1 MARHESSSLI
11 PPRFIAV
18 LGSTGSIGQ
27 STLDIVRRFSDSFR
41 VDLLVAG
48 TRVEQLAKDI
58 AEFKPARAVVATEEA
73 LSALQEALGISKG
86 TFRWN
91 DTELAAGSD
100 AVCSAVRESDAAVV
114 VAAVVGMAGLPGVLA
129 AAEAGKIIAL
139 ANKESLVVAGSLV
152 IETARRCGAT
162 IVPVD
167 SEHSAIFQ
175 CLMGVSEER
184 RADVASVILT
194 SSGGPFRTK
203 PITEFASITV
213 EQALKHPKWSMGA
226 KITIDSSTMMNK
238 ALEVIEAHWLFS
250 MPPNRIEVVVHPEHI
265 IHSFVRFVDGA
276 ILGQLGLPDM
286 RGPIS
291 LAINYP
297 HGRLEGAI
305 PQLDLCSMGAL
316 HFEPV
321 DDAKFPSVKRAYEVL
336 KAGGAMPAVFN
347 AANEVAVES
356 FLAKTTPYL
365 GIHSV
370 VGAAVEHFSGASYES
385 LEEVEALCAE
395 VTAWSRQYAGI
406 GPK

>member
-1 MARHESSSLI
+1 MATRS
-11 PPRFIAV
+11 IAL

-27 STLDIVRRFSDSFR
+27 STLDIVRRFPERFT

-48 TRVEQLAKDI
+48 VRVEQLAKDI
-58 AEFKPARAVVATEEA
+58 VEFRPAHAIVATQKA
-73 LSALQEALGISKG
+73 LSDLQKQLGL
-86 TFRWN
+86 TAREFRWN
-91 DTELAAGSD
+91 ETELAAGVD
-100 AVCSAVRESDAAVV
+100 AVTSAIKESPAQVV

-129 AAEAGKIIAL
+129 TAEAGKTIAL
-139 ANKESLVVAGSLV
+139 ANKESLVVAGALV
-152 IETARRCGAT
+152 METARRCGAT
-162 IVPVD
+162 IIPVD

-175 CLMGVSEER
+175 CLMGLPRER
-184 RADVASVILT
+184 RHDVASVILT

-203 PITEFASITV
+203 PLAEFADITL

-238 ALEVIEAHWLFS
+238 ALEVIEAHWLFA
-250 MPPNRIEVVVHPEHI
+250 MPPSQIEVVVHPEHI

-297 HGRLEGAI
+297 DGRLSGAI
-305 PQLDLCSMGAL
+305 PQLDLTTMGAL

-321 DDAKFPSVKRAYEVL
+321 DAAKFPSVGRAYEVL
-336 KAGGAMPAVFN
+336 AAGGGMPAVFN
-347 AANEVAVES
+347 AANEVAVEG
-356 FLAKTTPYL
+356 FLGGGIPYMT
-365 GIHSV
+365 IHKV
-370 VGAAVEHFSGASYES
+370 VEAALEKFSGASYTNLS
-385 LEEVEALCAE
+385 EVSALCAE

-406 GPK
+406 VPK